1 MRFNWVEQ
9 QNHSDF
15 KIKTSTSPPLHS
27 ISVFMPTY
35 LIVPGRGI
43 LLLLEDLRLEHS
55 ISISISH
62 SRRCYH
68 AGSHGTATPSGRHS
82 YQGIPQALLKL

>member
-1 MRFNWVEQ
+1 MSYKLPQIHSCLPHPRLVHS
-9 QNHSDF
+9 QNAHGYEDYLV
-15 KIKTSTSPPLHS
+15 I
-27 ISVFMPTY
+27 VC